1 MACPSPAVCDCA
13 SAQSTA
19 GRIPSVLVVI
29 GVALVAALIFRHS
42 GSRGELRTLVLLGGL
57 ALGLRLAAVAVVW
70 VVATRVHAEG
80 VWLND
85 EASYFLATESLMP
98 WPWDRVLPQGLD
110 HLAGNGYLG
119 LTTTISLFVG
129 SVDSLAFRDANA
141 IFGTIV
147 VLLCAWL
154 AQSFFGRSAGLL
166 AGLSAALWPDL
177 VLWSA
182 TMLRDTLCSL
192 AVVGVWWAL
201 QTATRER
208 RVLTTCFVA
217 LALLLVW
224 TLRPYLAGAVA
235 VGSLAWLVYP
245 FVRRQRARTF
255 VVAAMAVLVVGVGF
269 SATQARRLD
278 EMEHELFYRQTVTRM
293 ETLGRLYAEKPPLDE
308 PMQLPFRPGA
318 AIAIPDPTTGW
329 LLAGVVENSIQPGFI
344 QVGLTD
350 DTSRT
355 VPIGDVVL
363 LQDAH
368 IPPLQLF
375 SWVVPSLL
383 AVFAGLP
390 GTSAEA
396 NVAWI
401 AAAVAWDV
409 LLLFGVVGLVRGRLN
424 LRDWLYPAVVILG
437 TLGALTAIPG
447 APGNAERH
455 RATQTVPVLLVFASG
470 IVCSRARL
478 RALAGGVTS
487 SPTSMP
493 TSATTAVA
501 SSSRSAW

>member
-1 MACPSPAVCDCA
+1 MACPSPAVCHCA
-13 SAQSTA
+13 SAPSTA

-29 GVALVAALIFRHS
+29 GVALVAALVFRHS

-57 ALGLRLAAVAVVW
+57 ALGLRLAAVAGVW

-119 LTTTISLFVG
+119 LTTTISLLAGKVE
-129 SVDSLAFRDANA
+129 SLTFRDANA
-141 IFGTIV
+141 VFGSIV

-154 AQSFFGRSAGLL
+154 AQTLFGRTAGLL
-166 AGLSAALWPDL
+166 AGVSAALWPDL

-182 TMLRDTLCSL
+182 TMLRDTLGSL
-192 AVVGVWWAL
+192 AVVSVWWAL

-208 RVLTTCFVA
+208 RVLTTCFVGM
-217 LALLLVW
+217 ALLLLW

-235 VGSLAWLVYP
+235 AGCVAWLVYP
-245 FVRRQRARTF
+245 LVRRQRRRNLVIGGLG
-255 VVAAMAVLVVGVGF
+255 VVVLSGLLG
-269 SATQARRLD
+269 ATQGLRLD
-278 EMEHELFYRQTVTRM
+278 AIEHELFYRQTVTRM

-318 AIAIPDPTTGW
+318 AIAIPDPNTGW

-355 VPIGDVVL
+355 VPIDDVIL

-390 GTSAEA
+390 GTSEEA
-396 NVAWI
+396 NAAWI

-409 LLLFGVVGLVRGRLN
+409 LLLFGVVGLVRGQLN

-455 RATQTVPVLLVFASG
+455 RANQTVPVLLVFASG